1 MKFSILKILFI
12 SLTIFFNSNTYA
24 NDTYYEDWSG
34 IYYLKTIYNGGKV
47 KHPDFR
53 HFSGETNYILISTW
67 KGKLIFQARIKTMK
81 PLRYGYFD
89 SEIKYPNTKRQTLIE
104 DKCKVEIELNKDNLK
119 VDMKSI
125 QDCGTAI
132 NISGEYVK
140 HASNLNYKNN
150 QSDNIPKGELFLGKF
165 YNEQICDKATSFKSD
180 SKYLTWTDDEDLK
193 EFVNEAIRRN
203 LTCNVKT
210 GYVPFVLGCLIAYP
224 TLPQNCEEME
234 DIRGP
239 YSTLKRCKIRLDEIL
254 NDMPKYRPY
263 MEARAFRCTQIS

>member
-24 NDTYYEDWSG
+24 NDTYFEDWSG

-125 QDCGTAI
+125 H
-132 NISGEYVK
+132 E
-140 HASNLNYKNN
+140 
-150 QSDNIPKGELFLGKF
+150 
-165 YNEQICDKATSFKSD
+165 
-180 SKYLTWTDDEDLK
+180 
-193 EFVNEAIRRN
+193 
-203 LTCNVKT
+203 
-210 GYVPFVLGCLIAYP
+210 
-224 TLPQNCEEME
+224 
-234 DIRGP
+234 
-239 YSTLKRCKIRLDEIL
+239 
-254 NDMPKYRPY
+254 
-263 MEARAFRCTQIS
+263 

>member
-125 QDCGTAI
+125 QDCGSAI
-132 NISGEYVK
+132 NISGEYIK
-140 HASNLNYKNN
+140 YASNLDYKNY
-150 QSDNIPKGELFLGKF
+150 QSDKIPKGKLFLGKF

-180 SKYLTWTDDEDLK
+180 SKYLTWTDDKDLK
-193 EFVNEAIRRN
+193 EFVNEAKRRN
-203 LTCNVKT
+203 LTCNVKI

-263 MEARAFRCTQIS
+263 MEARAFRCTQI

>member
-1 MKFSILKILFI
+1 MKFTILKILFI
-12 SLTIFFNSNTYA
+12 LLTIFFNSNSYA
-24 NDTYYEDWSG
+24 NDTYFEDWSG
-34 IYYLKTIYNGGKV
+34 IYYLKTIYNDGKV

-53 HFSGETNYILISTW
+53 HFSEDTHHILISTW

-89 SEIKYPNTKRQTLIE
+89 SEIKYPNMKRQTLIE

-125 QDCGTAI
+125 QDCRSAI

-180 SKYLTWTDDEDLK
+180 SKYLTWTDDKDLK
-193 EFVNEAIRRN
+193 EFVNEAKRRN
-203 LTCNVKT
+203 LTCNVKI

-263 MEARAFRCTQIS
+263 MEARAFRCTQI